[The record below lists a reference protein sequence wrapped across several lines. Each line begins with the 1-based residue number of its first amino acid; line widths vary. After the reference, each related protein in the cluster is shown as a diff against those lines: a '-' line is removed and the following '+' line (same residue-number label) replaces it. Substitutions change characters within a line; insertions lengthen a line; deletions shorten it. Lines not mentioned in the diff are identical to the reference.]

1 MSEVNFFELS
11 QIELEDQL
19 AAAEIPC
26 EPLTIQ
32 RVHREEEFEL
42 DIFKSE
48 VNEEY
53 QLILTLRKLYQQG
66 LPFRAFLYAY
76 RCSALSVPQVKSHDQ
91 ENKSEMYQATYEVLK
106 PNVIEMKKFM
116 KFCLSVVS
124 TLKEITDKA
133 SKMTPSTDLLR
144 ELGVSLDMVLTLDCL
159 KNMKASLNNDFSLYK
174 RCLSN
179 LGPTV
184 GQEEMM
190 ENNQLYFFLGNK
202 DSFML
207 ALKEE
212 LFKIPSF
219 EDVLIEVINNQVDFF
234 EKGMFLSPSEKYV
247 LLRSIAA
254 ASVIVHA
261 ERKEPSKELLLKLKR
276 IKYDKVYKALKSNQ
290 YVPLFGEM
298 TLQTSVLFRKT
309 TIADQFKDEVIQNN
323 LNLLSQLEQTQSDF
337 QNIAMKL
344 KIFVNVYDH
353 TTAASVLNAETV
365 RNMSNTM
372 VDGLKL
378 IVQWTCV
385 ILEHNAS
392 KIVNPADPEKNQ
404 CPPEAKEYE
413 RAIRYNY
420 NETEKETLL
429 HYIYMVKTLSQLL
442 SEVELKYSDV
452 IRKTVYITYQEF
464 TRNTVDSL
472 ISFAQKKKKSYASIL
487 QSIQNLGSDILNRGQ
502 AYRTVGPSNTQVFL
516 TRMLVHKCL
525 TESNKGQGG
534 LFSKNANFSDVQL
547 EEISKFVDQSYAFEA
562 MLDYKHHLRLASDLS
577 PLWFKEF
584 YLELSK
590 EVQFP
595 IECSLPWILM
605 DFMLSQSSPEYT
617 EFLLVPFS
625 IYNDA
630 AHESLYKLNLA
641 YLFDEVE
648 AEANLVFDQF
658 IFKYSEIVFSHFKT
672 RSSRMLIE
680 QEIDYVDPNS
690 KNKSPTGNTKK
701 PFHQGDLRA
710 FHTLHESILSQRRFY
725 LLGRFIDIRRVMG
738 QCMNQYF
745 RKSLDVAINR
755 FEASDLTFS
764 VQLGFLIRCNRLA
777 HRLASEIMPVDPFED
792 MLNEVDESSTL
803 GAMGGRLFAHT
814 YSEIINDI
822 MPNYC
827 FSSVTERFVKSMTS
841 KNKARPS
848 AKAPVIYL
856 FGTKALNLYVN
867 KQFAGYKGF
876 IGVSPHFA
884 AISKL
889 IGKRQTASL
898 INEIGN
904 VCTQL
909 IESHITPY
917 MKILIKGFPSL
928 KLPSVE
934 YKTQGVY
941 QFFISALA
949 SLLKYQDLPQV
960 VNAFKEIGNGIACCK
975 LLEESLVFFIKVD
988 SRIGYQR
995 NDKL

>member
-1 MSEVNFFELS
+1 MEFNFWELS
-11 QIELEDQL
+11 QIDLEDQL
-19 AAAEIPC
+19 ATAEIPC

-32 RVHREEEFEL
+32 RVHREEEHEL

-48 VNEEY
+48 VNDEY

-66 LPFRAFLYAY
+66 LPFRSFLYAY

-91 ENKSEMYQATYEVLK
+91 DNKNELYQATYEVLK
-106 PNVIEMKKFM
+106 PQVQEMKKFM
-116 KFCLSVVS
+116 KFCLSVVA
-124 TLKEITDKA
+124 TLKDIVDK
-133 SKMTPSTDLLR
+133 STKIVPSTDLLR
-144 ELGVSLDMVLTLDCL
+144 EMGVCLDMVLTLDCL

-179 LGPTV
+179 LGPMV

-212 LFKIPSF
+212 LFKIQGF
-219 EDVLIEVINNQVDFF
+219 EDVVIEIANTQVEFF
-234 EKGMFLSPSEKYV
+234 EKSMYLSPSEKYV

-254 ASVIVHA
+254 ASVIIYT
-261 ERKEPSKELLLKLKR
+261 ERKEPPKDLQLKMKKLK
-276 IKYDKVYKALKSNQ
+276 IEKIFKALKSNQ
-290 YVPLFGEM
+290 YIPLFGEM

-309 TIADQFKDEVIQNN
+309 SINDQFKDLVIENN
-323 LNLLSQLEQTQSDF
+323 LNLLSQLERTQSDF
-337 QNIAMKL
+337 QTIAMKL

-353 TTAASVLNAETV
+353 TTAASTLNAETV

-372 VDGLKL
+372 VDGLKM
-378 IVQWTCV
+378 IVDWTCV

-404 CPPEAKEYE
+404 CPPDAKEYE

-420 NETEKETLL
+420 NDVEKETLL

-472 ISFAQKKKKSYASIL
+472 ISFAQKKKKSYANLL

-502 AYRTVGPSNTQVFL
+502 AYRTVGPSTTQVFL
-516 TRMLVHKCL
+516 TRMLVHRCL
-525 TESNKGQGG
+525 SESNKAQGG
-534 LFSKNANFSDVQL
+534 LFAKNTNFSDQQL
-547 EEISKFVDQSYAFEA
+547 EEITRFTDLSYFFEA

-577 PLWFKEF
+577 ALWFKEF

-605 DFMLSQSSPEYT
+605 NFMLNQPSPEFT

-630 AHESLYKLNLA
+630 AHESLYKLNLS

-648 AEANLVFDQF
+648 AEANLVFDQL

-680 QEIDYVDPNS
+680 QEIEQTVDA
-690 KNKSPTGNTKK
+690 KNNKGPPKKSLD
-701 PFHQGDLRA
+701 QADLKA
-710 FHTLHESILSQRRFY
+710 FHSLHETILNQRRFY

-745 RKSLDVAINR
+745 RKAIDVAITR
-755 FEASDLTFS
+755 YEASDLTFAC
-764 VQLGFLIRCNRLA
+764 QLGFLIKSNRLA
-777 HRLASEIMPVDPFED
+777 HRLASELLPIDSFDD
-792 MLNEVDESSTL
+792 MLKEVDESSQL
-803 GAMGGRLFAHT
+803 GSFGGRLTNHT
-814 YSEIINDI
+814 FQEIINDI

-827 FSSVTERFVKSMTS
+827 YSTTTERFVRSMATR
-841 KNKARPS
+841 NKARPS

-876 IGVSPHFA
+876 IGSNPHFQ
-884 AISKL
+884 AICRI
-889 IGKRQTASL
+889 IGKRQTVHM
-898 INEIGN
+898 ITEITSIM
-904 VCTQL
+904 TQMV
-909 IESHITPY
+909 ETHITPY
-917 MKILIKGFPSL
+917 MKILIKGFPQL

-949 SLLKYQDLPQV
+949 PLLKYQDLAQIM
-960 VNAFKEIGNGIACCK
+960 NAFKEIGNGIICCK
-975 LLEESLVFFIKVD
+975 LLEESLVIFFNVD
-988 SRIGYQR
+988 NRS
-995 NDKL
+995 NDEGFSQF

>member
-1 MSEVNFFELS
+1 MTDQVNFWELS
-11 QIELEDQL
+11 QIDLEDQL
-19 AAAEIPC
+19 APAEVPC

-32 RVHREEEFEL
+32 RVHREEEHEL

-48 VNEEY
+48 VNDEY

-91 ENKSEMYQATYEVLK
+91 ENKGDLYQTTYEVLK
-106 PNVIEMKKFM
+106 PQVQEMKRFM
-116 KFCLSVVS
+116 KFCLSVVA
-124 TLKEITDKA
+124 TLKDIVDK
-133 SKMTPSTDLLR
+133 STKMDPSTDLLK
-144 ELGVSLDMVLTLDCL
+144 EMGVCLDMVLTLDCL

-179 LGPTV
+179 LGPMV

-212 LFKIPSF
+212 LFKIVGF
-219 EDVLIEVINNQVDFF
+219 EDVIIEVANTQVDFF
-234 EKGMFLSPSEKYV
+234 EKGMFLSPNEKYV
-247 LLRSIAA
+247 MLRSIIA
-254 ASVIVHA
+254 ASVIVHT
-261 ERKEPSKELLLKLKR
+261 ERKEPPKDLLLKLK
-276 IKYDKVYKALKSNQ
+276 KLKTEKVFKALKSNQ
-290 YVPLFGEM
+290 YIPLFGEM
-298 TLQTSVLFRKT
+298 TLQTAVLFKKT
-309 TIADQFKDEVIQNN
+309 SIADQFKDGTFEVNF
-323 LNLLSQLEQTQSDF
+323 NLLTQLEKTQADF
-337 QNIAMKL
+337 QTIAMKL

-372 VDGLKL
+372 VEGLKL
-378 IVQWTCV
+378 IVDWTSV

-392 KIVNPADPEKNQ
+392 KIVNPADPEKHE
-404 CPPEAKEYE
+404 CPPDAKEYE

-420 NETEKETLL
+420 SDAEKETLL

-472 ISFAQKKKKSYASIL
+472 ISFAQKKKKQYATIL
-487 QSIQNLGSDILNRGQ
+487 QSIQNLGSDILSRGQ
-502 AYRTVGPSNTQVFL
+502 AYRTVGPSITQVFL
-516 TRMLVHKCL
+516 TRMLVHRCL
-525 TESNKGQGG
+525 TENSKVQGG
-534 LFSKNANFSDVQL
+534 LFSKNTNFSDAQL
-547 EEISKFVDQSYAFEA
+547 EEISKFIDQSYFFEA

-577 PLWFKEF
+577 ALWFKEF

-605 DFMLSQSSPEYT
+605 NFMLNHSSPEYT

-630 AHESLYKLNLA
+630 AHESLYKLNLS

-648 AEANLVFDQF
+648 AEANLVFDQL
-658 IFKYSEIVFSHFKT
+658 IFKYSEMVFSHFKT

-680 QEIDYVDPNS
+680 QEIESADPA
-690 KNKSPTGNTKK
+690 NKAKQQTSNKK
-701 PFHQGDLRA
+701 SLDQADLKA
-710 FHTLHESILSQRRFY
+710 FHSLHEAILSQRRFY

-745 RKSLDVAINR
+745 RKALDVAITR
-755 FEASDLTFS
+755 YESSDLTFA
-764 VQLGFLIRCNRLA
+764 VQLGFLIRSNRLA
-777 HRLASEIMPVDPFED
+777 HRLASEILPIDPFDD
-792 MLNEVDESSTL
+792 MLNEVDESLSI
-803 GAMGGRLFAHT
+803 GCMGGRLLSHSFT
-814 YSEIINDI
+814 EIVNDI

-827 FSSVTERFVKSMTS
+827 YSNVTERFVKSPNT

-856 FGTKALNLYVN
+856 FGTKALNLYVM
-867 KQFAGYKGF
+867 KQFAGYKGY
-876 IGVSPHFA
+876 IGGSPHFA
-884 AISKL
+884 AISKI
-889 IGKRQTASL
+889 IGKRQTVSL

-904 VCTQL
+904 VINQI

-917 MKILIKGFPSL
+917 MKILIKGFPQM

-934 YKTQGVY
+934 YKAQGVY

-949 SLLKYQDLPQV
+949 PLLKYQDLPLV
-960 VNAFKEIGNGIACCK
+960 INAFKEIGNGIVCCK
-975 LLEESLVFFIKVD
+975 LLEESLVLL
-988 SRIGYQR
+988 
-995 NDKL
+995 KLI